1 MGSVVTDP
9 QLARCGL
16 WTTVDIMSTITI
28 GIDTS
33 RSYNRKVPPGGKCSD
48 LFSSNIELSEPAP
61 LNKPRK
67 IDRQR
72 SSIDFAPDISGVTK
86 GLERQIS
93 EPVPA
98 KPVDLPSEPRDP
110 TVSSGTEKGATK
122 PTEIDGKIKSN
133 GVEPK
138 SVEAKPKNSSLEDAS
153 SASEAKPVEV
163 KNTDPLDPPTPS
175 AKPKC
180 SEPEITRN
188 SSSDDVKQPTAQP
201 KQVEN
206 AEPAKV
212 EPSTASQIKPEKSEE
227 KVETSSSEPPP
238 AAPVR
243 TAARRVPPGG
253 HCSQLW

>member
-9 QLARCGL
+9 QLARCGV
-16 WTTVDIMSTITI
+16 WSVDIMSTITI

-72 SSIDFAPDISGVTK
+72 SSIDFAPDISEVTK

-98 KPVDLPSEPRDP
+98 KPVNLPSEPRDP

-138 SVEAKPKNSSLEDAS
+138 SVE
-153 SASEAKPVEV
+153 V
-163 KNTDPLDPPTPS
+163 KKTEPLDPPTPS
-175 AKPKC
+175 TKPKC

-212 EPSTASQIKPEKSEE
+212 EPSTASQIKTEKSEE
-227 KVETSSSEPPP
+227 KVETSSSEPQP

-243 TAARRVPPGG
+243 TASRRVPPGG